1 MQLTTSPPPIIE
13 SFDAL
18 VRSADAPAHEA
29 LRLARASI
37 VHTLARGAIGV
48 LALSASALAL
58 ALLRQSPR
66 EAVDVLSLVV
76 EALLTVAPVTLVVTV
91 WSAIATPR
99 VMMAALALGVLTAGW
114 VALGLVPLAA
124 FTALVAP
131 PAHASTAGLAA
142 LDAFAL
148 LLVITTLGSVALVLK
163 RVLVAIDPGAMSR
176 LIARAFG
183 LAAFGVFFVR
193 AQPWLARMTQELRA
207 W

>member
-1 MQLTTSPPPIIE
+1 MQLTTSPPLLE

-37 VHTLARGAIGV
+37 VHTLARGAVGA
-48 LALSASALAL
+48 LALTGSALAV
-58 ALLRQSPR
+58 AVLRDSPR
-66 EAVDVLSLVV
+66 EAVDVLSLVA
-76 EALLTVAPVTLVVTV
+76 EALMTVAPVTLVIAV

-99 VMMAALALGVLTAGW
+99 VVLASLALGVLTAGW

-148 LLVITTLGSVALVLK
+148 LLVVSTLGSVAMVLR
-163 RVLVAIDPGAMSR
+163 RVLLAIDPSTTSR
-176 LIARAFG
+176 LVAAAFG
-183 LAAFGVFFVR
+183 VATFGVFFVR
-193 AQPWLARMTQELRA
+193 AQPWLARVFQELRV